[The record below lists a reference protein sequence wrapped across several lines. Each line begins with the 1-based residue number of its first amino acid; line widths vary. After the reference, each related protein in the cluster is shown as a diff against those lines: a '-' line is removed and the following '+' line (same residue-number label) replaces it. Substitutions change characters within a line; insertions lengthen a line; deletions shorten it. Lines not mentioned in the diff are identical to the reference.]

1 MAISDE
7 ELPPD
12 QRGLRSM
19 QPGIY
24 RIEIKHP
31 HLKQPTTP
39 LGCEIDPTFAVALRS
54 CCDFD
59 AL

>member
-1 MAISDE
+1 VMAISDE

-31 HLKQPTTP
+31 RLKQPASP
-39 LGCEIDPTFAVALRS
+39 LGCEIDPTSRGGTEVVLR
-54 CCDFD
+54 
-59 AL
+59 L